1 MAEEKVI
8 VGYWD
13 CRGLVHPI
21 ILILE
26 YLEKPYEFQTPSKDL
41 IGPPP
46 KYDKELWY
54 KAKDA
59 LLEGIL
65 KSVRVRKV
73 GAQER
78 SVF

>member
-8 VGYWD
+8 IGYWD
-13 CRGLVHPI
+13 CRGLAQPI

-26 YLEKPYEFQTPSKDL
+26 YLEKPYKFQTPSKDL

-54 KAKDA
+54 KEKET
-59 LLEGIL
+59 LLEG
-65 KSVRVRKV
+65 
-73 GAQER
+73 E
-78 SVF
+78 F